1 MENKTHNGWTN
12 RATWLVNL
20 WWGDDL
26 QAYRKD
32 EGKALDDLDVKEYIQ
47 NMVDYQLD
55 THSPES
61 AFLLDMVYEALDDVN
76 WQELAAAANEE

>member
-20 WWGDDL
+20 GWGDDL

-32 EGKALDDLDVKEYIQ
+32 EGRALDDLDVKEYIQ

-76 WQELAAAANEE
+76 WQEIANAANEE

>member
-1 MENKTHNGWTN
+1 MTDTTYNGWTN

-32 EGKALDDLDVKEYIQ
+32 EGEALEDLDVKEYIQ

-76 WQELAAAANEE
+76 WQEIAAAANEE

>member
-76 WQELAAAANEE
+76 WQEIAAAANEE

>member
-1 MENKTHNGWTN
+1 MESKTYKDFTN

-26 QAYRKD
+26 VEYRKD
-32 EGKALDDLDVKEYIQ
+32 RDEVLDDLSVQEYIQ
-47 NMVDYQLD
+47 NILDYYLD

-61 AFLLDMVYEALDDVN
+61 AFILDMVYEALDDVN
-76 WQELAAAANEE
+76 WQELAAAANKE

>member
-1 MENKTHNGWTN
+1 MTDTTHNGWTN

-26 QAYRKD
+26 RFYRKD

-76 WQELAAAANEE
+76 WQEIAAAANEE

>member
-32 EGKALDDLDVKEYIQ
+32 EGRALDDLDVKEYIQ

-76 WQELAAAANEE
+76 WQEIANAANEE